1 MLVGQAR
8 DDYFGEKRA
17 GEEGK
22 DRSHLIWKAAIAP
35 SLEAE
40 LFLSVLLFFVLALEQ
55 IVDSTQTSRYCYER
69 VGLCKT

>member
-22 DRSHLIWKAAIAP
+22 DQSHLIWKAAIAP
-35 SLEAE
+35 SLHAK
-40 LFLSVLLFFVLALEQ
+40 LFLSVLLFFVLALQ
-55 IVDSTQTSRYCYER
+55 HIVDSTQTSRDCYEWI
-69 VGLCKT
+69 GLCKT